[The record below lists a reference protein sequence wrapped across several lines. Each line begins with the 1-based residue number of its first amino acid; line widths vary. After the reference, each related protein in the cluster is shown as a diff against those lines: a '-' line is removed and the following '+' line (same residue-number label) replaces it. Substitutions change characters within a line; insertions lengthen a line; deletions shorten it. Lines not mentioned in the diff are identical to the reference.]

1 MITVKL
7 QDKLCAHEPSFY
19 DSNNQDNIIIS
30 RDNIEEGDIVIYTNK
45 NFAQISH
52 ISSKNIAFI
61 CESYDYH
68 KGYYDWIKLNHEK
81 FDLVLT
87 WNKEL
92 LELNPNKFKLQLFGT
107 TWINEKYRKIYIK
120 KKICSII
127 ASNKRV
133 TRGHKLRHI
142 IIDYLIQNNI
152 NTIDLYGGRFNNLAY
167 MTSKPDAHKNVHK
180 SRRRILRKMIR
191 STKINALKD
200 YMFTICILSSKSDY
214 EFDEKLIDCFLTGTV
229 PIFWGCPSI
238 HKFFNVKGILIF
250 NTLQE
255 CINIINTL
263 TIQKYTEML
272 PYIKENFETAKK
284 YTRFKF
290 NEDAIINLVNH

>member
-7 QDKLCAHEPSFY
+7 QDQLCAHEPTFFN
-19 DSNNQDNIIIS
+19 SNNQDNIIIS
-30 RDNIEEGDIVIYTNK
+30 RDNVKPGDVVIYTNK
-45 NFAQISH
+45 NLQQISN

-68 KGYYDWIKLNHEK
+68 KRYYDWIKLNHEK

-120 KKICSII
+120 KKLCSII

-142 IIDYLIQNNI
+142 IIDYLLNNKI
-152 NTIDLYGGRFNNLAY
+152 KNIDFYGGRFNNLPY
-167 MTSKPDAHKNVHK
+167 MISKSYDIDHSGQHESNQ
-180 SRRRILRKMIR
+180 
-191 STKINALKD
+191 KINALKD

-238 HKFFNVKGILIF
+238 HKFFNVKGMFIF
-250 NTLQE
+250 HTPQD
-255 CINIINTL
+255 CINILNTL
-263 TIQKYTEML
+263 TIEKYTKML

-290 NEDAIINLVNH
+290 NEDAIIKCINNQ

>member
-1 MITVKL
+1 MITIKL
-7 QDKLCAHEPSFY
+7 KDELAAHEPSFF
-19 DSNNQDNIIIS
+19 NTKNQNKIKIS
-30 RDNIEEGDIVIYTNK
+30 RDDIEEGDIVIYTNQ
-45 NFAQISH
+45 NFKH
-52 ISSKNIAFI
+52 IDSRALKNIAFI

-68 KGYYDWIKLNHEK
+68 KRYYDWIKLNHEK

-107 TWINEKYRKIYIK
+107 TWMNEKYRKIYEK
-120 KKICSII
+120 NKLCSII
-127 ASNKRV
+127 ASNKKV
-133 TRGHKLRHI
+133 TSGHKLRHI

-152 NTIDLYGGRFNNLAY
+152 NTIDFYGGRFNNLPY
-167 MTSKPDAHKNVHK
+167 MNTNGHTEEHSGQHESNQ
-180 SRRRILRKMIR
+180 
-191 STKINALKD
+191 KINALKD
-200 YMFTICILSSKSDY
+200 YRFTICILSSKSDY

-238 HKFFNVKGILIF
+238 HKFFNVKGMLIF

-263 TIQKYTEML
+263 TIEKYTGML
-272 PYIKENFETAKK
+272 PYIKENFKTAKK
-284 YTRFKF
+284 YSRFKF
-290 NEDAIINLVNH
+290 NEDVIIECINNQ

>member
-1 MITVKL
+1 MITIKL
-7 QDKLCAHEPSFY
+7 QDKLALHEPLFFNKSKY
-19 DSNNQDNIIIS
+19 QNIIIS
-30 RDNIEEGDIVIYTNK
+30 RDSIKKGDIVIYTNQNLK
-45 NFAQISH
+45 H
-52 ISSKNIAFI
+52 IDNRALKNIAFI

-68 KGYYDWIKLNHEK
+68 KRYYDWIKLNHEK

-120 KKICSII
+120 KKLCSII

-133 TRGHKLRHI
+133 TSGHKLRHV
-142 IIDYLIQNNI
+142 IIDYLLNNKI
-152 NTIDLYGGRFNNLAY
+152 KNIDFYGGRFNNLPY
-167 MTSKPDAHKNVHK
+167 MTTKAYTEEHSGQHESNQ
-180 SRRRILRKMIR
+180 
-191 STKINALKD
+191 KINALKD
-200 YMFTICILSSKSDY
+200 YMFSICVLSSKSDY

-238 HKFFNVKGILIF
+238 HKFFNIKGMLIF

-263 TIQKYTEML
+263 TIEKYTEML

-284 YTRFKF
+284 YARFKF
-290 NEDAIINLVNH
+290 NEEAIMELVNK

>member
-7 QDKLCAHEPSFY
+7 QDELTTHEHSFFNS
-19 DSNNQDNIIIS
+19 DNQDNIIIS
-30 RDNIEEGDIVIYTNK
+30 KDNIEEGDVVIYTNK
-45 NFAQISH
+45 NLQQISN

-68 KGYYDWIKLNHEK
+68 KRYYDWIKLNHEK

-87 WNKEL
+87 WSKEL

-107 TWINEKYRKIYIK
+107 TWINEKYRKIYEK
-120 KKICSII
+120 NKLCSII
-127 ASNKRV
+127 TSNKRV
-133 TRGHKLRHI
+133 TSGHKLRHTV
-142 IIDYLIQNNI
+142 IDYLLNNNI
-152 NTIDLYGGRFNNLAY
+152 KNIDLYGGRFNNLPY
-167 MTSKPDAHKNVHK
+167 MTSKSHTQEHSGQHISNQ
-180 SRRRILRKMIR
+180 
-191 STKINALKD
+191 KINALKD

-238 HKFFNVKGILIF
+238 HKFFNVKGMLIF

-263 TIQKYTEML
+263 TIEKYTGML

-290 NEDAIINLVNH
+290 NEDAIIECMNN

>member
-7 QDKLCAHEPSFY
+7 QDKLAAHEPTFFN
-19 DSNNQDNIIIS
+19 SNNQDNIIIS
-30 RDNIEEGDIVIYTNK
+30 RDNIEEGDVVIYTNK
-45 NFAQISH
+45 NLTQISH

-68 KGYYDWIKLNHEK
+68 KRYYDWIKLNHEK

-107 TWINEKYRKIYIK
+107 TWINEKYRKKYIK

-152 NTIDLYGGRFNNLAY
+152 NTIDFYGGRFNNLAY
-167 MTSKPDAHKNVHK
+167 MTSKPHTQEHSGQHISNQ
-180 SRRRILRKMIR
+180 
-191 STKINALKD
+191 KINALKD
-200 YMFTICILSSKSDY
+200 YMFSICVLSSKTDY

-290 NEDAIINLVNH
+290 NEDVIIECMNN